1 MILPGSIRK
10 AILFEKYLLVV
21 CDDVYFFK
29 YDESDDSGGWGF
41 VKELEPIQNQRLFN
55 RRLNRILHDENKLI
69 FVYNNRIRKY
79 SLEDGELIEN
89 KAVRAA
95 REMKVSGEVVCLED

>member
-1 MILPGSIRK
+1 MRIEKIIFQCGLIMEKNTK
-10 AILFEKYLLVV
+10 A
-21 CDDVYFFK
+21 
-29 YDESDDSGGWGF
+29 SGGWGF
-41 VKELEPIQNQRLFN
+41 AKELEPIQNQRLFN

-79 SLEDGELIEN
+79 SLEDGDLIEN